1 MEVLIADTFTEIRES
16 DKQSESIEI
25 VESIV
30 NETYRYL
37 VGSNT
42 GLPFV
47 RSETLLHYNL
57 NPSDYMWLYQHDK
70 ELFILVLI
78 QQHYSRRFS
87 VTSHLCTI
95 STCIF

>member
-30 NETYRYL
+30 TERYRYL

-57 NPSDYMWLYQHDK
+57 NPSDYNANQLA
-70 ELFILVLI
+70 LVHVLSKI
-78 QQHYSRRFS
+78 
-87 VTSHLCTI
+87 HLPD
-95 STCIF
+95 